1 MSNRSTVNRI
11 LLSTS
16 AAVALSAT
24 AATAIAQDDSEIAD
38 SEKKLGVI
46 TVTAEKRSESTQD
59 VGQSIQAFDEA
70 GLERAGVDDVS
81 RLDQIVSGVNFA
93 FVGNDAKFNV
103 RGANSTNTFGDVSSI
118 VGTFVDGVYQPRAS
132 MQSRGFFDVQRLEFL
147 KGPQGTLYG
156 RNTFAGALNLYT
168 NAPDLSE
175 FGAGIDAS
183 YERFN
188 TRRVEGYANVPLT
201 DTFGVRVAA
210 FTETGDGYIYNNA
223 GHNLG
228 APDDVGVRIS
238 ALWEPSSDLDILARY
253 SNVTERG
260 VEAGLFGYTFVCRN
274 VTAQGLTDPLGTSQ
288 DCANPLQGSS
298 GAPSADQL
306 GPYEVSQDFAPEGD
320 LEQQQFSLEVNY
332 DFGPITVKSISAYTD
347 FKNLLGFDGD
357 FSPTGHTR
365 FWFNE
370 ENESFSQEF
379 LFASDYESPLQWT
392 AGAYYSEDESFFSF
406 ALIDQTAEI
415 ANRPNVI
422 GPGGASFPLLI
433 GTPIASNDIVIP
445 GGEFADVGVREVEYF
460 GIFGQAEWSVTDQLR
475 ITGGLRFNDESR
487 TLVGAGSNFTG
498 DTNGD
503 GTVDPVVAFT
513 QQVLNNPMPS
523 VVPTNPNTVFALFP
537 NSSDAV
543 TGDVSFDN
551 VSWRLGAEYDLNDE
565 ILLYANAATGF
576 LSGAISNGGAATD
589 EQESQVIELGFKSNL
604 LENTLLLNGA
614 VHVTEYT
621 NLLRQ
626 VQEIIGGVAVT
637 SSDNGG
643 QIDAWGIELE
653 ATYFPVEN
661 LRLSGTLAYLDSEFG
676 DGFFQGNPYQL
687 FGGQVVPSI
696 DVSGETTPWSP
707 ELTFNVSGDYTIDM
721 GEKGTL
727 TPGISFYYSDE
738 YFTSNLY
745 SPDPNQLQ
753 DSFTKTDLRLR
764 WDSVSGDYSVEAFVQ
779 NLEDEAVLARGN
791 NNSSDVVQTG
801 YLYPQNYGVRLKAR
815 F

>member
-1 MSNRSTVNRI
+1 MTSTRRFNS
-11 LLSTS
+11 LLIGS
-16 AAVALSAT
+16 AAVASLAL
-24 AATAIAQDDSEIAD
+24 AVPAYAQEEPVNDEAR
-38 SEKKLGVI
+38 KLGVI
-46 TVTAEKRSESTQD
+46 TVTAERRAESTQD
-59 VGQSIQAFDEA
+59 VGQSVQAFDAA
-70 GLERAGVDDVS
+70 GLDRAGVDDVS
-81 RLDQIVSGVNFA
+81 RLDQIVSGVNFS

-132 MQSRGFFDVQRLEFL
+132 MQSRGFFDVERLEFL

-168 NAPDLSE
+168 NAPDLDAFS
-175 FGAGIDAS
+175 AGVDAS

-188 TRRVEGYANVPLT
+188 TRRVEGFANIPLT
-201 DTFGVRVAA
+201 DTLGVRIAA
-210 FTETGDGYIYNNA
+210 FTENGDGYIDNSA
-223 GHNLG
+223 GADLG
-228 APDDVGVRIS
+228 APDDLGGRIS
-238 ALWEPSSDLDILARY
+238 VLWEPSDNLDILARY

-274 VTAQGLTDPLGTSQ
+274 VTDQGLTDPLGDFQ
-288 DCANPLQGSS
+288 DCANPLQGSD
-298 GAPSADQL
+298 GFPSADDL
-306 GPYEVSQDFAPEGD
+306 GPYEVAQDFAPEGD

-332 DFGPITVKSISAYTD
+332 DFGAVTLKSITAYTD
-347 FKNLLGFDGD
+347 FTNLLGFDGD

-370 ENESFSQEF
+370 ENESLSQEF
-379 LFASDYESPLQWT
+379 LFSSDYESPLQWT
-392 AGAYYSEDESFFSF
+392 AGAYYSEDESLFSF
-406 ALIDQTAEI
+406 ALIDHTAEI
-415 ANRPNVI
+415 ANRPTII
-422 GPGGASFPLLI
+422 GPGGDEFTLLI
-433 GTPIASNDIVIP
+433 GTPIASNDTIIP

-460 GIFGQAEWSVTDQLR
+460 GVFGQAEYSFTDR
-475 ITGGLRFNDESR
+475 FRATAGLRFNEESR

-503 GTVDPVVAFT
+503 SVVEPPVFFT
-513 QQVLNNPMPS
+513 QQVLDNPSPA
-523 VVPTNPNTVFALFP
+523 VVPTNPNTVFVLDPGAA
-537 NSSDAV
+537 DAV

-565 ILLYANAATGF
+565 IMLYLNASTGF

-589 EQESQVIELGFKSNL
+589 EQESQVIEVGFKSSL
-604 LENTLLLNGA
+604 LADTLLFNGA
-614 VHVTEYT
+614 VHSTEYT

-643 QIDAWGIELE
+643 QIEAFGVELE
-653 ATYFPVEN
+653 AVYFPTPD
-661 LRLSGTLAYLDSEFG
+661 LRLSGTLAYLSSEFG

-687 FGGQVVPSI
+687 FDGEVVPSI

-707 ELTFNVSGDYTIDM
+707 ELTFNLSGDYTIDL
-721 GEKGTL
+721 GDNGTL
-727 TPGISFYYSDE
+727 TPGISIYYSDE

-753 DSFTKTDLRLR
+753 DAFTKTDLRLR
-764 WDSVSGDYSVEAFVQ
+764 WDDPTGAYAVEAFVE

-801 YLYPQNYGVRLKAR
+801 YLYPQNYGIRVKAR

>member
-1 MSNRSTVNRI
+1 MKLRSTGF
-11 LLSTS
+11 LTS
-16 AAVALSAT
+16 VAAISVVT
-24 AATAIAQDDSEIAD
+24 FAAPAIAQDAPGED
-38 SEKKLGVI
+38 EKKLGVI
-46 TVTAEKRSESTQD
+46 TVTAERRAETTQD
-59 VGQSIQAFDEA
+59 VGQSVQAFDEA
-70 GLERAGVDDVS
+70 GLDRAGVDDVS

-168 NAPDLSE
+168 NAPDLSG
-175 FGAGIDAS
+175 FSAGVDAS

-188 TRRVEGYANVPLT
+188 TRRVEGFANVPLT
-201 DTFGVRVAA
+201 DTLGVRIAA
-210 FTETGDGYIYNNA
+210 FTENGDGYIDNSA
-223 GHNLG
+223 GADLG
-228 APDDVGVRIS
+228 APDDIGGRIS
-238 ALWEPSSDLDILARY
+238 VLWEPTPELEILARY

-260 VEAGLFGYTFVCRN
+260 VEAGLFGYTFECRN
-274 VTAQGLTDPLGTSQ
+274 VTAQGLTDPLGDFQ

-298 GAPSADQL
+298 GAPSADDL
-306 GPYEVSQDFAPEGD
+306 GPYEVAQDFAPEGD

-332 DFGPITVKSISAYTD
+332 DFGPVTLKSISAYTD
-347 FKNLLGFDGD
+347 FANLLGFDGD

-379 LFASDYESPLQWT
+379 LFASDYDSPIQWT

-406 ALIDQTAEI
+406 ALIDHTAEI
-415 ANRPNVI
+415 ANRPTVT
-422 GPGGASFPLLI
+422 GPGGADFPLLI
-433 GTPIASNDIVIP
+433 GTPIASNDIIIP
-445 GGEFADVGVREVEYF
+445 GGEFADVGVREIEYF
-460 GIFGQAEWSVTDQLR
+460 GVFGQAEWSITDQFR
-475 ITGGLRFNDESR
+475 VVGGLRFNDESR

-498 DTNGD
+498 DTDGD
-503 GTVDPVVAFT
+503 GTVEAPVTFT
-513 QQVLNNPMPS
+513 QQVLDNPSPA
-523 VVPTNPNTVFALFP
+523 VVPTNPNTVFAL
-537 NSSDAV
+537 NVGADDAIR
-543 TGDVSFDN
+543 GDVSFDN
-551 VSWRLGAEYDLNDE
+551 VSWRLGAEYDYNDDV
-565 ILLYANAATGF
+565 LLYFNAATGF
-576 LSGAISNGGAATD
+576 LSGAISNGGSATD
-589 EQESQVIELGFKSNL
+589 EQESQVIEAGFKSNL
-604 LENTLLLNGA
+604 LDDTLLFNGA

-626 VQEIIGGVAVT
+626 RQDIIGGIAVT

-653 ATYFPVEN
+653 AVYFPVPE

-676 DGFFQGNPYQL
+676 DDFFQGNPYQL
-687 FGGQVVPSI
+687 FGGEVVPSI
-696 DVSGETTPWSP
+696 SVSGETTPWSP
-707 ELTFNVSGDYTIDM
+707 ELTFNLQGDYEIDL
-721 GEKGTL
+721 GENGTL

-764 WDSVSGDYSVEAFVQ
+764 WDDPTNAYAVEAFIE

-801 YLYPQNYGVRLKAR
+801 YLYPQNYGVRVRAR

>member
-1 MSNRSTVNRI
+1 MYLRSI
-11 LLSTS
+11 GLLSS
-16 AAVALSAT
+16 VAAVSVFTFAVPAV
-24 AATAIAQDDSEIAD
+24 AQEAPGDDER
-38 SEKKLGVI
+38 KLGVI
-46 TVTAEKRSESTQD
+46 TVTAERRAESTQD
-59 VGQSIQAFDEA
+59 VGQSVQAFDEA
-70 GLERAGVDDVS
+70 GLDRAGVDDVS

-168 NAPDLSE
+168 NAPDLSG
-175 FGAGIDAS
+175 FSAGVDAS

-188 TRRVEGYANVPLT
+188 TRRVEGFANVPLT
-201 DTFGVRVAA
+201 DTLGVRVAA
-210 FTETGDGYIYNNA
+210 FTENGDGYIDNRA
-223 GHNLG
+223 GANLG
-228 APDDVGVRIS
+228 SPDDLGGRIS
-238 ALWEPSSDLDILARY
+238 VLWEPTPDFDVLARY

-260 VEAGLFGYTFVCRN
+260 VEAGLFGYTFECRN
-274 VTAQGLTDPLGTSQ
+274 VTAQGLTDPLGQ
-288 DCANPLQGSS
+288 FEDCANPLQGS
-298 GAPSADQL
+298 GGEPNANDL
-306 GPYEVSQDFAPEGD
+306 GPYEVAQDFAPEGD
-320 LEQQQFSLEVNY
+320 LEQQQFSLEANY
-332 DFGPITVKSISAYTD
+332 DFGPVTVKSISAYTD
-347 FKNLLGFDGD
+347 FANLLGFDGD

-379 LFASDYESPLQWT
+379 LFASDYDSPVQWT

-415 ANRPNVI
+415 ANRPTVT
-422 GPGGASFPLLI
+422 GPGGADFPLLI

-445 GGEFADVGVREVEYF
+445 GGEFADVGVREIEYF
-460 GIFGQAEWSVTDQLR
+460 GIFGQAEWSITDQFR
-475 ITGGLRFNDESR
+475 VVGGLRFNEESR

-498 DTNGD
+498 DTDGD
-503 GTVDPVVAFT
+503 GTVEAPVTFT
-513 QQVLNNPMPS
+513 QQVLDNPMPAF
-523 VVPTNPNTVFALFP
+523 VPNNPNTVFALNP
-537 NSSDAV
+537 GADDAIR
-543 TGDVSFDN
+543 GDVSFDN
-551 VSWRLGAEYDLNDE
+551 VSWRLGAEYDYSDDV
-565 ILLYANAATGF
+565 LLYFNAATGF
-576 LSGAISNGGAATD
+576 LSGAISNGGSATD
-589 EQESQVIELGFKSNL
+589 EQESQVIEAGFKSNL
-604 LENTLLLNGA
+604 LGDTFLLNGA

-626 VQEIIGGVAVT
+626 RQDIIGGIAVT

-643 QIDAWGIELE
+643 QIDAWGIEME
-653 ATYFPVEN
+653 AVYFPVPE
-661 LRLSGTLAYLDSEFG
+661 LRVSGTLAYLDSEFG
-676 DGFFQGNPYQL
+676 DDFLQGNPYQL
-687 FGGQVVPSI
+687 FGGEVVPSI
-696 DVSGETTPWSP
+696 SVSGETTPWSP
-707 ELTFNVSGDYTIDM
+707 ELTFNVQADYEIDL
-721 GEKGTL
+721 GKNGTL

-764 WDSVSGDYSVEAFVQ
+764 WDDPTGAYAVEAFVE